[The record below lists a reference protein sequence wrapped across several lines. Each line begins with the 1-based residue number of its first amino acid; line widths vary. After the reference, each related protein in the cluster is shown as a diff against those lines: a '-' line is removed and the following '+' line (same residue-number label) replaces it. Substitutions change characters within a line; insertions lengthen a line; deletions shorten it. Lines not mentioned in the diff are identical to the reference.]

1 MLLLRHCGVVHAVDS
16 HCSHMGAD
24 LSTADIEDTPG
35 GVQCLRCPWHG
46 KRFDLETG
54 REVVR
59 APTGAALSAGTSSLC
74 LSDAAVHRVHAVHNL
89 GDGYVYVDVSSEGSV
104 ASDKFNAVYPSPP
117 RNTHPTHATQPA
129 TEWPTPGAAS
139 PSTRSRDEQLGFA
152 SALSSPA
159 PILVPYAGDLPIPP
173 PPPPQ
178 CVTDGPGV
186 LVMSSPD
193 GAREAHAA
201 ARGLASP
208 QSGLLAHAFKAR
220 RAAATSAVAARP
232 TVPRTLFADP
242 VADLAHKAN
251 LALHGPDGA
260 APRTW
265 TGLTGYGDDMQMDG

>member
-1 MLLLRHCGVVHAVDS
+1 MLLLRHCGVIHCVDQ

-24 LSTADIEDTPG
+24 MAAADIEDTA

-59 APTGAALSAGTSSLC
+59 APAALSSAASGLC
-74 LSDAAVHRVHAVHNL
+74 LSDATMHRVHAVHLL
-89 GDGYVYVDVSSEGSV
+89 GDGFVYVDVASDGSV
-104 ASDKFNAVYPSPP
+104 ASDKFNVTSPS
-117 RNTHPTHATQPA
+117 RHPATQASAAQQPA
-129 TEWPTPGAAS
+129 EWPSPGAAS
-139 PSTRSRDEQLGFA
+139 PSTRFRDEQA
-152 SALSSPA
+152 SAASSPA

-178 CVTDGPGV
+178 CVTDGPGAF
-186 LVMSSPD
+186 VMSSPD
-193 GAREAHAA
+193 GAREAAAAAAA
-201 ARGLASP
+201 ARGLTSP

-220 RAAATSAVAARP
+220 RTAATSAVASRP

-265 TGLTGYGDDMQMDG
+265 TGLTGHGDDMQMDG